1 MPALVFVPVLGF
13 HQVDELVAEFDE
25 GIARPFPPEREIED
39 LAVKFERLVDIAHF
53 EGDVIDAD
61 EPRLVRVGVAD
72 LGHALPSSWFV
83 RYALPI
89 Y

>member
-1 MPALVFVPVLGF
+1 MPALVFVASFGF
-13 HQVDELVAEFDE
+13 HQIDKLVAELDE
-25 GIARPFPPEREIED
+25 SIARPFPSERKIED
-39 LAVKFERLVDIAHF
+39 LAVKFESLVDIAHF
-53 EGDVIDAD
+53 EGDVINAD
-61 EPRLVRVGVAD
+61 EPGLVRVCVAD